1 MSNKLSQII
10 VVILSMF
17 LAFSCVYF
25 HADTIFSTLNVEENS
40 IATEPMLE
48 KNSIEDAT
56 MKQEVVVIK
65 EKKKMNVLVEQV
77 KPHNSKPVE
86 DAKSFEIATEE
97 NELDS
102 LEKRMLEALKEE
114 EGR

>member
-10 VVILSMF
+10 VVILSIF

-25 HADTIFSTLNVEENS
+25 HADTIFSTLNVEKNGSVIEPILKENS
-40 IATEPMLE
+40 IKEVSV
-48 KNSIEDAT
+48 N
-56 MKQEVVVIK
+56 QEIMVV
-65 EKKKMNVLVEQV
+65 KKRQKMDRVVEQI
-77 KPHNSKPVE
+77 KPHNIKPVE
-86 DAKSFEIATEE
+86 ETKSSEITSEE

-102 LEKRMLEALKEE
+102 LEKRMLEALKKE